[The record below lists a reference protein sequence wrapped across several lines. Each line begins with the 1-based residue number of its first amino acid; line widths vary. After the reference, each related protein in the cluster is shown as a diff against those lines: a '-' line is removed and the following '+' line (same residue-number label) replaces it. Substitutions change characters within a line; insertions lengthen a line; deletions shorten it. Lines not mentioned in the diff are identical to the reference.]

1 LIQGQRLRNGGTERT
16 DRLRAPMA
24 KRRSLQA
31 FPARN
36 SRSPGFLYSRG
47 IPMLQTFHRVL
58 ALVLISQVGLVAP
71 VQRVLAETPS
81 ERGGP
86 SAGLPLATIRGDGAL
101 SIPVGTAPPGS
112 PVIFYIEG
120 YSVGTVT
127 AEADGSAALAHPL
140 YPPSAGAVVTYG
152 ALRIS
157 PAVTA
162 PEPKIPPFSRYSNIL
177 TKSNDLAAWSRTKA
191 VGSNTDNVNGQVVTG
206 GIASGSSDKPNFISL
221 SPTLQAG
228 TYIFG
233 ATVVRTAGMGGLQAR
248 AYYPTYAQ
256 PESNPVFVD
265 KKPVRVSVT
274 FTVEEAHAGRPQS
287 VALTGNL
294 LDGSTSDSTFK
305 VYNVVLAGGAVD
317 PYTAADPPQHNPPK
331 PPVTDYAAQFLTTT
345 NWPTRLPPAVADA
358 QPSGTLRLAARA
370 INLVSIDFT
379 STGNVKD
386 RATFDS
392 MTFPTG
398 MTGDLTTVIGDG
410 LSNAVDGAS
419 ATKSYARYRRFPPG
433 HPFDL
438 HVFTPEGLKLG
449 VVGAKNNESPFSGPA
464 IGTKV
469 QVYAGGFRLEQPIL
483 PGMTVE
489 RVVKFGSNPLSWNC
503 IWMFVGTQISPA
515 RYAIAKNLPAVANAP
530 YHYGV
535 NKPGALVYTA
545 QHTVKGVTK
554 SPYYEIDDHDAWW
567 MKPLGHYLQG
577 IPAGAVRPDDATDS
591 DAMQVPPYTYFLP
604 ADNGFVWEPGQK
616 SAKLLTSLNDGKF
629 HSVVVNWPDDGSNRI
644 QFIIDGK
651 LFMEQHFE
659 YDINTYEDP
668 LTGTV
673 QKVGM
678 HLLIGGQSIPA
689 FVTDGQGGPIAVPDR
704 DSLAMTVKSI
714 KVWKGNL
721 DETSIVKPT
730 NALIPRYN
738 ALTAISPLAG
748 SVGSTVA
755 FTVGGKQQN
764 GTKLTATA
772 SDATPLTVEGVL
784 VTGTFTKSGTKTIA
798 VTEHPF
804 AMKGVGLGVPRT
816 TTFTVT
822 VVPSRGRGKE

>member
-1 LIQGQRLRNGGTERT
+1 
-16 DRLRAPMA
+16 
-24 KRRSLQA
+24 
-31 FPARN
+31 
-36 SRSPGFLYSRG
+36 
-47 IPMLQTFHRVL
+47 MLQTSHRAL
-58 ALVLISQVGLVAP
+58 ALVLISQLAWVAP
-71 VQRVLAETPS
+71 GQRARAEAPVGH
-81 ERGGP
+81 GG
-86 SAGLPLATIRGDGAL
+86 SGAGLPPATVRSDGAL
-101 SIPVGTAPPGS
+101 SVPVGTALPGS
-112 PVIFYIEG
+112 PVIFYVEG
-120 YSVGTVT
+120 HPVGTVT
-127 AEADGSAALAHPL
+127 ATKDGSAVLDHPL
-140 YPPSAGAVVTYG
+140 YPPAAGASVTYG

-157 PAVTA
+157 PAVPA
-162 PEPKIPPFSRYSNIL
+162 PEPKIPPFSRYSNLL
-177 TKSNDLAAWSRTKA
+177 TLSNDLAAWSQTKA
-191 VGSNTDNVNGQVVTG
+191 AGSNTDDAIGQVVTA
-206 GIASGSSDKPNFISL
+206 GIASGSSDKPNFISV

-228 TYIFG
+228 TYTFG
-233 ATVVRTAGMGGLQAR
+233 ATVVRTAGTGSLQAR

-256 PESNPVFVD
+256 PESNPAFAD
-265 KKPVRVSVT
+265 RKPVRVSVT
-274 FTVEEAHAGRPQS
+274 FTVDEAHAGMPQS

-317 PYTAADPPQHNPPK
+317 PYSAADPPQRNPPK
-331 PPVTDYAAQFLTTT
+331 PPVTDYTAQFLTKT

-358 QPSGTLRLAARA
+358 QPSGTLRLAAGA
-370 INLVSIDFT
+370 TNLVSMDFT
-379 STGNVKD
+379 PTGNVKD

-392 MTFPTG
+392 MTFPTA
-398 MTGDLTTVIGDG
+398 MTGDLTTVIGNG

-449 VVGAKNNESPFSGPA
+449 VVGAKNNQNPFNGPA
-464 IGTKV
+464 IGTNV

-515 RYAIAKNLPAVANAP
+515 RYAIAKNLPAVADAP
-530 YHYGV
+530 YHYGM

-545 QHTVKGVTK
+545 RHTVKGVSK

-577 IPAGAVRPDDATDS
+577 IPAGVVRPDDAVDS

-604 ADNGFVWEPGQK
+604 ADKGFAWDSGQK

-629 HSVVVNWPDDGSNRI
+629 HSVIVNWPDDGLNRI

-659 YDINTYEDP
+659 YNIDSYEDP
-668 LTGTV
+668 ITGTV

-689 FVTDGQGGPIAVPDR
+689 FVTNGQGGPVAIPDR

-730 NALIPRYN
+730 NALTTRYK
-738 ALTAISPLAG
+738 ALTTGTPLVG
-748 SVGSTVA
+748 SVGSPITLTVA
-755 FTVGGKQQN
+755 GKQST

-772 SDATPLTVEGVL
+772 SDDTALTVEDGL
-784 VTGTFTKSGTKTIA
+784 VIGTFARPGTKTIA

-804 AMKGVGLGVPRT
+804 AAKGVGLGVPRT

-822 VVPSRGRGKE
+822 VSPAPDPGKN